1 MRILLGST
9 GRGGELAVFTTLVKA
24 YRENL
29 PDAHI
34 TVLFADNFQNYS
46 LFQNSPDH
54 DGLVTFKFR
63 NKHGIVIKDPLNSFK
78 QYLAKTKK
86 EFDIQ
91 EWASEY
97 DMSPAFN
104 SSNTGTIIGNSYKRI
119 KQKFFKLEDVQRK
132 IFIYPTDEELRFA
145 EDLFTKY
152 GDDLILVSYNTR
164 SANPMMNEQGYND
177 LCDQMVKHH
186 PVAYTGA
193 AQTRANPSHKNSE
206 LKGHIDLRGI
216 TFSAV
221 FAISQQLKCF
231 VGPDTSITWIVSNMT
246 GKFIAVRGDPTYP
259 ISNTGVIANGY
270 RVGKETHEIN
280 FIKDHRSTTIIDT
293 ILPLIR

>member
-9 GRGGELAVFTTLVKA
+9 GRGGELAVFTTLIKA

-34 TVLFADNFQNYS
+34 TVLIPDNDMWATI
-46 LFQNSPDH
+46 FQNSPDH
-54 DGLVTFKFR
+54 NNQTVFKFR
-63 NKHGIVIKDPLNSFK
+63 DVNGKVNKDPVVAFK
-78 QYLAKTKK
+78 AYFTNTKNDY
-86 EFDIQ
+86 DIQ
-91 EWASEY
+91 EWVGEY
-97 DMSPAFN
+97 DLSPAFN
-104 SSNTGTIIGNSYKRI
+104 PHNTGTIIGNCYKRI
-119 KQKFFKLEDVQRK
+119 KQKFFELKDVRRE

-145 EDLFTKY
+145 EDTFAKY
-152 GDDLILVSYNTR
+152 GDDLILVAYNTR
-164 SANPMMNEQGYND
+164 SANPMMNEQGYKE

-186 PVAYTGA
+186 PVAYT
-193 AQTRANPSHKNSE
+193 ANALNSE

-221 FAISQQLKCF
+221 FAIGQQLKYF
-231 VGPDTSITWIVSNMT
+231 VGPDTSIPWIVSNMP
-246 GKFIAVRGDPTYP
+246 GKFIAIRGDSSYP

-280 FIKDHRSTTIIDT
+280 FSKDHNSTTIIDT
-293 ILPLIR
+293 ILPLLR